1 MKLEGTYPFNAPRD
15 IVWPLLQDPE
25 ILASIMPGCEKLE
38 KVSENEF
45 EGILK
50 IKVGPVQG
58 TFNGKVTITDV
69 NEPQSYNII
78 IDGKG
83 APGFVKGQGGVNL
96 VEEDGQTVLKYEG
109 DAQVGGRL
117 ASVGQR
123 LLDTSARAIVR
134 QGLEGL
140 DQQVQAR
147 LAPPTNG
154 TTPQAITPPPPPSQ
168 IEFASGVAK
177 NIVEDI
183 LAEENRD
190 ELVNKLIIGFGAF
203 LLVTVI
209 TNWFANIV
217 ANKVVRK
224 LDK

>member
-15 IVWPLLQDPE
+15 IVWPLLQDPQV
-25 ILASIMPGCEKLE
+25 LASIMPGCEKLE
-38 KVSENEF
+38 QISDNEF

-58 TFNGKVTITDV
+58 TFNGKIILTDV
-69 NEPQSYNII
+69 NEPQSYNIT

-83 APGFVKGQGGVNL
+83 APGFVKGQGGVQL
-96 VEEDGQTVLKYEG
+96 VEENGRTILQYEG

-147 LAPPTNG
+147 VAPPANG
-154 TTPQAITPPPPPSQ
+154 TTTEPFAPPPTQ
-168 IEFASGVAK
+168 VEFAAGVAK
-177 NIVEDI
+177 NIMDDI

-203 LLVTVI
+203 LVLSVI
-209 TNWFANIV
+209 INWFADIV
-217 ANKVVRK
+217 ANKVARK
-224 LDK
+224 LEKK

>member
-15 IVWPLLQDPE
+15 TVWPLLQDPQV
-25 ILASIMPGCEKLE
+25 LASVMPGCEKLE
-38 KVSENEF
+38 QISENEF

-58 TFNGKVTITDV
+58 KFNGKVTITDV

-83 APGFVKGQGGVNL
+83 APGFVKGQGGIHL
-96 VEEDGQTVLKYEG
+96 VEENGQTILQYEG
-109 DAQVGGRL
+109 DAHVGGRL

-123 LLDTSARAIVR
+123 LLDTTARAIVR

-140 DQQVQAR
+140 DQQLQAS
-147 LAPPTNG
+147 LNPPENG
-154 TTPQAITPPPPPSQ
+154 TTTEVVHAPPSQ
-168 IEFASGVAK
+168 IEFATGVAK
-177 NIVEDI
+177 NIMDDI

-203 LLVTVI
+203 LIISVI

-224 LDK
+224 LEKK

>member
-1 MKLEGTYPFNAPRD
+1 MKLEGTYPFNASRD
-15 IVWPLLQDPE
+15 IVWPLLQDPHV
-25 ILASIMPGCEKLE
+25 LASIMPGCEKLE
-38 KVSENEF
+38 QISDNEF

-58 TFNGKVTITDV
+58 TFNGKIILTDV

-83 APGFVKGQGGVNL
+83 APGFVKGQGGVQL
-96 VEEDGQTVLKYEG
+96 IEENGRTILQYEG

-147 LAPPTNG
+147 VAPPGSDPFTEAAAPAPPT
-154 TTPQAITPPPPPSQ
+154 Q
-168 IEFASGVAK
+168 IEFAAGVAK
-177 NIVEDI
+177 NIFDDI

-190 ELVNKLIIGFGAF
+190 ELVSKLIIGFGA
-203 LLVTVI
+203 LLVVSMI
-209 TNWFANIV
+209 INWFADIV
-217 ANKVVRK
+217 ANKVARK
-224 LDK
+224 LEEK

>member
-147 LAPPTNG
+147 LAPPTNR

>member
-1 MKLEGTYPFNAPRD
+1 
-15 IVWPLLQDPE
+15 
-25 ILASIMPGCEKLE
+25 MPGCEKLE
-38 KVSENEF
+38 QISDNEF

-58 TFNGKVTITDV
+58 TFNGKIILTDV
-69 NEPQSYNII
+69 NEPQSYNIT

-83 APGFVKGQGGVNL
+83 APGFVKGQGGVQL
-96 VEEDGQTVLKYEG
+96 VEENGRTILQYEG

-147 LAPPTNG
+147 VAPPANG
-154 TTPQAITPPPPPSQ
+154 TTTEPFAPPPTQ
-168 IEFASGVAK
+168 VEFAAGVAK
-177 NIVEDI
+177 NIMDDI

-203 LLVTVI
+203 LVLSVI
-209 TNWFANIV
+209 INWFADIV
-217 ANKVVRK
+217 ANKVARK
-224 LDK
+224 LEKK

>member
-15 IVWPLLQDPE
+15 IVWPLLQDPQV
-25 ILASIMPGCEKLE
+25 LASIMPGCEKLE
-38 KVSENEF
+38 QISDNEF

-58 TFNGKVTITDV
+58 TFNGKIILTDI
-69 NEPQSYNII
+69 NEPQSYNIT

-83 APGFVKGQGGVNL
+83 APGFVKGQGGVQL
-96 VEEDGQTVLKYEG
+96 VEENGRTILQYEG

-147 LAPPTNG
+147 VAPPANG
-154 TTPQAITPPPPPSQ
+154 TTTEPFAPPPTQ
-168 IEFASGVAK
+168 VEFAAGVAK
-177 NIVEDI
+177 NIMDDI

-203 LLVTVI
+203 LVLSVI
-209 TNWFANIV
+209 INWFADIV
-217 ANKVVRK
+217 ANKVARK
-224 LDK
+224 LEKK